1 MYKNGLIGKIRIIS
15 NFMTWQTGKQ
25 SIAIHMLK
33 KQRKSDN
40 KIWSV
45 GQNLLLILR
54 ILNNWYIAVVVNQT
68 VTS

>member
-1 MYKNGLIGKIRIIS
+1 
-15 NFMTWQTGKQ
+15 MTWQTGKQ
-25 SIAIHMLK
+25 SIAIYMLK

-45 GQNLLLILR
+45 GQNLLLILG

>member
-1 MYKNGLIGKIRIIS
+1 MYKNGLIRKIRIIS

-25 SIAIHMLK
+25 SIAIYMLK

-45 GQNLLLILR
+45 GQNLLLILG